1 MISIICPIKIEVSDT
16 LPHRICSKCLN
27 TILDAVELRE
37 KSVESD
43 INFRSNNIQPM
54 PEAVVIKKEDFD
66 PFTASA
72 IFFENESNKGSESSD
87 ENNDDDEEYS
97 IINYEPEA
105 KKRKKIKVKGI
116 LDCKHCGRKFSTQ
129 SHLTKHVR

>member
-1 MISIICPIKIEVSDT
+1 
-16 LPHRICSKCLN
+16 
-27 TILDAVELRE
+27 
-37 KSVESD
+37 
-43 INFRSNNIQPM
+43 M

-72 IFFENESNKGSESSD
+72 IFFDNEINKGSESSD

-97 IINYEPEA
+97 IVSYEPEA
-105 KKRKKIKVKGI
+105 KKRKKTKSGIKVKGI